1 MEHLPSWVID
11 YWYILPVLAYFLWAL
26 ASRLYDIIS
35 GKPARTAQ
43 EKDLQQRETV
53 CSRRELSLDKK
64 SAALHYQ
71 ESRLNDRIR
80 DRTIDVA
87 RSVASREYLQSTPA
101 FRALLYGQ
109 DSYYDRLR
117 TVLTTDLQIS
127 SPFDISATI
136 ASEGRSYHTTLY
148 ECSCPDYRFRRLPC
162 KHMLRL
168 SLEVGLLL
176 GFDYTPLKDEI
187 LSLLDERA
195 HVSQEI
201 DFLRSESHKIH
212 VSIASEQERLKEET
226 ADIARIL
233 SEKSQSFPW
242 LASLV
247 ADRNEACLLE
257 VPSYLRSKDR
267 PALSKA
273 DEIERLVRND
283 FKQAV
288 LKGKQAEYQ
297 LCFYESLFP
306 WLLDFKELPPAV
318 ASVCASDSTS
328 GDEYD
333 QLKKWLSPDE
343 YHSLPEGARNQL
355 ALDRYYQRQKSNWEV
370 GIEYE
375 RYIGYLCE
383 QKGYQVFYSGAER
396 KLADMGRDLILTKE
410 SHTIL
415 IQCKRWAQGK
425 AIHENH
431 VFQLAGSV
439 FEYQALHSE
448 EDVSGVFVTTTDF
461 SPIASLCA
469 ERLGIVLFPQIPF
482 QPYPLIKCN
491 IAKDGAKIYHL
502 PMDLQYDRVRITH
515 PGECYVSTV
524 AEAEALGFRRAYR
537 WHNTNHG
544 GEPCPPLKNT

>member
-71 ESRLNDRIR
+71 ESRLNDQIR